1 MQTLRD
7 RANRLLRWSERL
19 LGLNMT
25 YITSGSF
32 WTALRFGVSTIVSVA
47 SFIAFGN
54 LLPKEIYGVYSYL
67 ISLAGSLNFF
77 VLTGAGTGVM
87 RAFAR
92 GQETILPY
100 AIRLQLRYNLL
111 ATATIAV
118 AAIYYGFVGNM
129 IFAIALGMLA
139 VVVPLSAVYH
149 TYEFVL
155 MGKKRFDLIAILSSI
170 SAVFSVL
177 ITVLALFLTHN
188 ILILIGV
195 FSFTSLVPTIWAHW
209 YVSKDLP
216 KGNPSAEDVSELRRT
231 SLHLTGAGLVG
242 SLAQYLDKIVLFHVA
257 GAAAL
262 AVYGFALAGPD
273 RIKGLLKNWIGI
285 AQPNFAQRSTQEIRQ
300 TFYRRLGLATL
311 IGASCALI
319 YIVFSSLFFHLLL
332 PKYLTAI
339 TYSQVYALGLIV
351 TPITIYVGLV
361 FNGQNMLK
369 AIYLANITSP
379 AFRIPVFIVCG
390 ILWQTWGLVIASLA
404 SYTWNALCS
413 IVIWEIESRRL
424 IKKANV

>member
-1 MQTLRD
+1 METLRAK
-7 RANRLLRWSERL
+7 ANQLLLWSERL

-32 WTALRFGVSTIVSVA
+32 WTALRFGISTIVSIA
-47 SFIAFGN
+47 SFVAFGN

-77 VLTGAGTGVM
+77 ILSGAGTGVM

-118 AAIYYGFVGNM
+118 AAVYYGWMGNM
-129 IFAIALGMLA
+129 VFAIALGMLA
-139 VVVPLSAVYH
+139 IVVPLSAVYH

-188 ILILIGV
+188 VLILIGV
-195 FSFTSLVPTIWAHW
+195 FSFTSLIPTIWAHW
-209 YVSKDLP
+209 YVAKDLP
-216 KGNPSAEDVSELRRT
+216 KGEPTPEDISELRRT

-257 GAAAL
+257 GATAL

-273 RIKGLLKNWIGI
+273 RLKGLLKNWMGI
-285 AQPNFAQRSTQEIRQ
+285 AQPNFAQRSTKEIRQ
-300 TFYRRLGLATL
+300 TFYRRIGLAVL
-311 IGASCALI
+311 IGVACAGI
-319 YIVFSSLFFHLLL
+319 YIIFSSLFFHLLL
-332 PKYLTAI
+332 PKYLDAI
-339 TYSQVYALGLIV
+339 TYSQVYALGLVV
-351 TPITIYVGLV
+351 TPITIYIGLL

-369 AIYLANITSP
+369 AVYLINITTP
-379 AFRIPVFIVCG
+379 AFRIPAFIICG

-404 SYTWNALCS
+404 SYAWNALCS
-413 IVIWEIESRRL
+413 VIIWEIESRRL
-424 IKKANV
+424 IKKQG